1 MNFRQKHLLATSGE
15 FKNLILMCLMRIAAS
30 ATFEDPADIEFGS
43 AQQRIV
49 DTGHLATAQ
58 QEAYTARVGR
68 ARRILDNPR
77 GVVEL
82 AAISM
87 AANLVEELTRRGL
100 TNEAAAAEAICA
112 KIAAG
117 DDVSQEEW
125 DMLEAIVTAVAS
137 HAFTA
142 MAGFNA
148 NAWQPPLEQ
157 V

>member
-1 MNFRQKHLLATSGE
+1 MNFKQKHLLATDGE

-30 ATFEDPADIEFGS
+30 ITFEDPAEIDFGS

-49 DTGHLATAQ
+49 DTGHLETAQ
-58 QEAYTARVGR
+58 REAYTARVGR

-87 AANLVEELTRRGL
+87 AANLVEELARRGM

-117 DDVSQEEW
+117 DDVSQGEW

-148 NAWQPPLEQ
+148 NAWQPPVEQ

>member
-1 MNFRQKHLLATSGE
+1 MNFKQKHLLATNGE

-30 ATFEDPADIEFGS
+30 ITFEDPTEIDFGS
-43 AQQRIV
+43 AQQRIEA
-49 DTGHLATAQ
+49 TGHLATAQ
-58 QEAYTARVGR
+58 REAYTARVGR

-87 AANLVEELTRRGL
+87 AANLVEELTRREM
-100 TNEAAAAEAICA
+100 TNEAAAAEAICV

-117 DDVSQEEW
+117 DDVSQAEW

-148 NAWQPPLEQ
+148 NAWQPPVEA